1 MQKQT
6 KETMLLAA
14 ALFTVV
20 GLIDIAVLD
29 GYSQWE
35 SLGCTIFIGSVYML
49 LPRLNF
55 WGTMF
60 ASLTACLAYWI
71 AISFTTRMAAMQ

>member
-6 KETMLLAA
+6 KETMLAA
-14 ALFTVV
+14 ALFSILGIV
-20 GLIDIAVLD
+20 DIAILD

-49 LPRLNF
+49 LPQLNF
-55 WGTMF
+55 WATAF
-60 ASLTACLAYWI
+60 AGLAAYLTYWTAI
-71 AISFTTRMAAMQ
+71 AFTVKMAGFQ

>member
-6 KETMLLAA
+6 KETMLIAA
-14 ALFTVV
+14 AVFTVV
-20 GLIDIAVLD
+20 GLIDVAVLD

-35 SLGCTIFIGSVYML
+35 SLGLTIFIGSVYML

-55 WGTMF
+55 WATAF
-60 ASLTACLAYWI
+60 ASIGACLAYWTAI
-71 AISFTTRMAAMQ
+71 AFTAQMAAFQ